1 MSKWAFLV
9 ACEQAQAVPAVVYC
23 GALAATDKL
32 RTGVGASVDELAE
45 DDADEL
51 GNWP

>member
-1 MSKWAFLV
+1 MGV
-9 ACEQAQAVPAVVYC
+9 ARCLPTGAGSACC
-23 GALAATDKL
+23 GALAETDKL